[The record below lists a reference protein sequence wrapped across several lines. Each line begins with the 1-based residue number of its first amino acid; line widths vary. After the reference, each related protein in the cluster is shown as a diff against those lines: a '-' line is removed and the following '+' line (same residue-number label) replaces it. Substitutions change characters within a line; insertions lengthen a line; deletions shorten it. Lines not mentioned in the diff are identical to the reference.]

1 MHSLRISTLLN
12 TDQHQLKDCFTEA
25 KYYKICNCE
34 IAREIDIALLMGWIN
49 LANTSLK
56 RS

>member
-34 IAREIDIALLMGWIN
+34 IAREIDIVLLMGWIN
-49 LANTSLK
+49 LANS
-56 RS
+56 S